1 LRQRWSEGGEEV
13 NEVVVELEEVT
24 KRFGAVVAVDN
35 LSLKIMR
42 GEVFGLLGPNG
53 AGKTTTVRMICGLLR
68 PTSGRVLVF
77 GYEMPREALKA
88 RRHIGLL
95 PQESDVYEMLT
106 GRENLEYFG
115 RLYGLEGEELR
126 RRVDEAL
133 ELVGLTERADDRAG
147 EYSGGMKRR
156 LMVARAIVH
165 DPELVILDEPTM
177 GLDVFA
183 VRRIRRLIRRLA
195 EGGRTVLLTTNDLED
210 AERTCDRV
218 AIIDKGRLVA
228 LGTIRELEEEFEEK
242 GLEELFVR
250 LVEGEG

>member
-1 LRQRWSEGGEEV
+1 MS
-13 NEVVVELEEVT
+13 EVVVKLEEVS
-24 KRFGAVVAVDN
+24 KRFGPVLAVDR
-35 LSLKIMR
+35 LSLDIYR

-68 PTSGRVLVF
+68 PSSGRITVL

-88 RRHIGLL
+88 RKHIGIL
-95 PQESDVYEMLT
+95 PQESDIYDMLT

-115 RLYGLEGEELR
+115 RLYGLEGEKLA
-126 RRVDEAL
+126 RRVEEVL
-133 ELVGLTERADDRAG
+133 KLVGLAHRADDRAG

-156 LMVARAIVH
+156 LMVARAIIH

-183 VRRIRRLIRRLA
+183 VRRIRRLIRQLA
-195 EGGRTVLLTTNDLED
+195 EGGRTVILTANDLED

-228 LGTIRELEEEFEEK
+228 LGTIKELEERFQEK
-242 GLEELFVR
+242 GLEDLFIR
-250 LVEGEG
+250 LVEGEGE

>member
-1 LRQRWSEGGEEV
+1 MD
-13 NEVVVELEEVT
+13 EVVVRLESVS
-24 KRFGAVVAVDN
+24 KRFGHILAVN
-35 LSLKIMR
+35 GLSLEIYR

-68 PTSGRVLVF
+68 PTSGRVLVL
-77 GYEMPREALKA
+77 GYEMPREALRA
-88 RRHIGLL
+88 RKHIGLL

-115 RLYGLEGEELR
+115 RLYGLEGEELA
-126 RRVDEAL
+126 RRVEEAL
-133 ELVGLTERADDRAG
+133 RLVGLLERADDRAG

-195 EGGRTVLLTTNDLED
+195 EGGQTVILTTNDLED
-210 AERTCDRV
+210 AERTCDRI
-218 AIIDKGRLVA
+218 AIIDKGRLLA
-228 LGTIRELEEEFEEK
+228 LGTIRELEEKFQEK
-242 GLEELFVR
+242 GLEEVFIR
-250 LVEGEG
+250 LVEGEQA

>member
-1 LRQRWSEGGEEV
+1 MDEA
-13 NEVVVELEEVT
+13 VVRLEEVT
-24 KRFGAVVAVDN
+24 KRFGPVVAVDR
-35 LSLKIMR
+35 LSLEIVR

-53 AGKTTTVRMICGLLR
+53 AGKTTTVRMICGLLK
-68 PTSGRVLVF
+68 PTSGKVFVF
-77 GYEMPREALKA
+77 GYEMPKDALRA

-95 PQESDVYEMLT
+95 PQESDIYEMLT

-115 RLYGLEGEELR
+115 RLYGLEGEELKK
-126 RRVDEAL
+126 RVDEVL
-133 ELVGLTERADDRAG
+133 KLVGLSERADDRAG

-218 AIIDKGRLVA
+218 AIIDRGRLIA
-228 LGTIRELEEEFEEK
+228 LGTIRELEEKFEER
-242 GLEELFVR
+242 GLEELFIR
-250 LVEGEG
+250 LVEGEGE

>member
-1 LRQRWSEGGEEV
+1 MSPGDV
-13 NEVVVELEEVT
+13 AVELQEVS
-24 KRFGAVVAVDN
+24 KHFGAVVAVDK
-35 LSLKIMR
+35 LSLTIRR

-68 PTSGRVLVF
+68 PTSGRITVL

-95 PQESDVYEMLT
+95 PQESDIYEMLT
-106 GRENLEYFG
+106 GRENLEYFA
-115 RLYGLEGEELR
+115 RLYGLEGEELS
-126 RRVDEAL
+126 RRVQEVL
-133 ELVGLTERADDRAG
+133 ELVGLARRADDRAG

-165 DPELVILDEPTM
+165 DPDLVILDEPTM

-183 VRRIRRLIRRLA
+183 VRRIRSLIRKLA
-195 EGGRTVLLTTNDLED
+195 EGGRTVILTTNDLED

-218 AIIDKGRLVA
+218 AIIDHGRLLA
-228 LGTIRELEEEFEEK
+228 LGTIRELEERFQEK
-242 GLEELFVR
+242 GLEEVFIR
-250 LVEGEG
+250 LVEGEEV

>member
-1 LRQRWSEGGEEV
+1 MP
-13 NEVVVELEEVT
+13 EVVVKLENVS
-24 KRFGAVVAVDN
+24 KRFGHILAVN
-35 LSLKIMR
+35 GLSLDIYK

-68 PTSGRVLVF
+68 PTSGRVFVL
-77 GYEMPREALKA
+77 GYELPKEALSA
-88 RRHIGLL
+88 RKHIGFL

-115 RLYGLEGEELR
+115 RLYGLEGEELA
-126 RRVDEAL
+126 RRVEEAL
-133 ELVGLTERADDRAG
+133 RLVGLLKRADDRAG

-177 GLDVFA
+177 GLDIFA

-218 AIIDKGRLVA
+218 AIIDRGRLVA
-228 LGTIRELEEEFEEK
+228 LGTIKELEERFQEK
-242 GLEELFVR
+242 GLEELFVK
-250 LVEGEG
+250 LVEGEQE

>member
-1 LRQRWSEGGEEV
+1 MD
-13 NEVVVELEEVT
+13 EVVVRLESVS
-24 KRFGAVVAVDN
+24 KRFGHILAVN
-35 LSLKIMR
+35 GLSLEIYR

-68 PTSGRVLVF
+68 PTSGRVLVL
-77 GYEMPREALKA
+77 GYEMPREALRA
-88 RRHIGLL
+88 RKHIGLL

-115 RLYGLEGEELR
+115 RLYGLEGEELA
-126 RRVDEAL
+126 RRVEEAL
-133 ELVGLTERADDRAG
+133 RLVGLLERADDRAG

-218 AIIDKGRLVA
+218 AIIDRGRLVA
-228 LGTIRELEEEFEEK
+228 LGTIRELEERFQEK
-242 GLEELFVR
+242 GLEELFVK
-250 LVEGEG
+250 LVEGEQE